1 MNCFRL
7 FPHVYVQSEL
17 GMHALYVRNKDK
29 KNEKSVWLAV
39 GHTVPMI
46 SRELF
51 ISQLEKVHNPY
62 VQRLLRCTLPICV
75 CMCVCVTGNCLSC
88 TMLLIKFKINLRG
101 QKINYLI
108 EM

>member
-17 GMHALYVRNKDK
+17 GMHDLYVRNKNK
-29 KNEKSVWLAV
+29 KRKKSVWLAV

-62 VQRLLRCTLPICV
+62 VQRLLRCTLPI
-75 CMCVCVTGNCLSC
+75 VCVTGNCLSC